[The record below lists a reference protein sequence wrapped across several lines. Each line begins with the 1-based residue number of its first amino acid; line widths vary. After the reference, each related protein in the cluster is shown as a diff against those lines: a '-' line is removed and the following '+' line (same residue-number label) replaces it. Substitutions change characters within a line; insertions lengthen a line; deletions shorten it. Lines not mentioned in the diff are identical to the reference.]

1 MTLPTVIAID
11 TTITASGA
19 IIVSEVVG
27 CGFTSVKREVIEV
40 QELPSSN
47 TIQLLWGYWFSPF
60 LYSHQV

>member
-40 QELPSSN
+40 QELPS
-47 TIQLLWGYWFSPF
+47 
-60 LYSHQV
+60 